1 MSQISGVSGTN
12 INQTGASTASTQLNQ
27 DFDDFLT
34 LLTTQLQNQDPLS
47 PMDSTEFTNQ
57 LVSFSGV
64 EQQIRSNDTLNKL
77 LSMQTLNL
85 TAVGLSFIGKD
96 VEITGEKFASDGSG
110 TNEMTL
116 GYTMPPE
123 VKTGTV
129 TITDKD
135 GNVVYTS
142 PANLA
147 EGRHTFTWDG
157 KTTGGAVAP
166 AGTYQLNVAAL
177 DANKTSLVVTK
188 YVPGHVDSLESMED
202 GSLVLVIDGRQVA
215 LSDVRKVSEPSS

>member
-1 MSQISGVSGTN
+1 MSQVAGVSGTS
-12 INQTGASTASTQLNQ
+12 INQTAAGTAATQLNQ

-57 LVSFSGV
+57 LVGFSGV

-96 VEITGEKFASDGSG
+96 VEITGEKFATDGTKELS
-110 TNEMTL
+110 L
-116 GYTMPPE
+116 GYTMPAD

-129 TITDKD
+129 TITDAD

-142 PANLA
+142 PANLT
-147 EGRHTFTWDG
+147 EGRHSFTWDG
-157 KTTGGAVAP
+157 KTTGGAQAP

-177 DANKTSLVVTK
+177 DVDKKSLIVTK
-188 YVPGHVDSLESMED
+188 FVPGHVDSLESGED
-202 GSLVLVIDGRQVA
+202 GSLVLIVDGQQVA
-215 LSDVRKVSEPSS
+215 LSDVRKVSEPST

>member
-1 MSQISGVSGTN
+1 MAQVAGVSGTN
-12 INQTGASTASTQLNQ
+12 INQTAASTASTQLNQ

-96 VEITGEKFASDGSG
+96 VEISGEKFANDGTGSSA
-110 TNEMTL
+110 L
-116 GYTMPPE
+116 AYVMPAD

-135 GNVVYTS
+135 GNVVYT
-142 PANLA
+142 AQADLT
-147 EGRHTFTWDG
+147 EGRHDFVWDG

-202 GSLVLVIDGRQVA
+202 GSLVLVVDGQRVA